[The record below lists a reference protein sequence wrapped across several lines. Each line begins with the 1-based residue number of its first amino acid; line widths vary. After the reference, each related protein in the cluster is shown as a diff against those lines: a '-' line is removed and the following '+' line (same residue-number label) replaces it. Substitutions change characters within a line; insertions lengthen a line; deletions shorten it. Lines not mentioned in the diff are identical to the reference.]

1 MILLVCYVSFPPLV
15 YFINIEFQFEKPKFL
30 IIVEARP
37 FDHVGPESQ
46 LPNSY
51 TCWILQFALFGFSCY
66 EMFH

>member
-1 MILLVCYVSFPPLV
+1 MC
-15 YFINIEFQFEKPKFL
+15 L

>member
-37 FDHVGPESQ
+37 FDHVGAESQ
-46 LPNSY
+46 LLSSC
-51 TCWILQFALFGFSCY
+51 TILLLALFGFNCY
-66 EMFH
+66 ESFY